1 MGELAGFRSNNKL
14 PEIEGGRLDVSD
26 NSYLEVALRMRGLQV
41 AQMIHVA
48 AQLGVADRVGDG
60 RLVADL
66 AADVGAHP
74 EKLFRMLRA
83 LAAFG
88 IFAVDQ
94 GQRVTHTRRSRHLC
108 SDAVPT
114 LHYAARFW
122 GMPSIW
128 GTWGGMEETIRT
140 GAAAFETVH
149 GVSNWTYLGVH
160 PDEALVFDQFM
171 QHSPDDRHAAVAEA
185 YDFHSAKVVDVGG
198 GNGALL
204 AAILNRYP
212 QATGVLADRD
222 AVIAAAPATLGAL
235 IMRCALVPTDFFVEV
250 PSGGDL
256 YTMAQILH
264 DWSDERCLRILGNCR
279 HAMQPGAK
287 LLIIERMLDDDP
299 TRNSALS
306 LLGDMQMMALFP
318 GAKERTLAEFTAL
331 LEAAGYAA
339 PRVIATRSEFVVL
352 ETAAS

>member
-1 MGELAGFRSNNKL
+1 M
-14 PEIEGGRLDVSD
+14 
-26 NSYLEVALRMRGLQV
+26 
-41 AQMIHVA
+41 
-48 AQLGVADRVGDG
+48 
-60 RLVADL
+60 
-66 AADVGAHP
+66 
-74 EKLFRMLRA
+74 
-83 LAAFG
+83 
-88 IFAVDQ
+88 
-94 GQRVTHTRRSRHLC
+94 
-108 SDAVPT
+108 
-114 LHYAARFW
+114 
-122 GMPSIW
+122 W

-140 GAAAFETVH
+140 GGAAFETVY
-149 GVSNWTYLGVH
+149 GVSYWTYLGRH

-171 QHSPDDRHAAVAEA
+171 QRSPEDRHAAVAEA

-212 QATGVLADRD
+212 QAAGILADQD

-235 IMRCALVPTDFFVEV
+235 MARCELLPTDFFVAV
-250 PSGGDL
+250 PAGGDL

-264 DWSDERCLRILGNCR
+264 DWSDELCLRILGNCR
-279 HAMQPGAK
+279 QAMQPGAK

-299 TRNSALS
+299 TKNSALN

-318 GAKERTLAEFTAL
+318 GAKERTLTEFTAL
-331 LEAAGYAA
+331 LETAGYAA